1 MRSLLV
7 TEGSRPSGA
16 FLSLF
21 LALSLAAV
29 TSTGCG
35 EQHAATADTSPPAP
49 SLDNTF
55 ESPEAVSRAVLSALE
70 AGDYE
75 TLRSYA
81 LSEEEFRRVV
91 WPELPA
97 SRPGR
102 NVPLS
107 YAWGDLNQKS
117 TNRLRGLI
125 ATRGGQRYDLSQVG
139 FEGETTRHETFKVHR
154 DSILVIRSEKDGV
167 ATVKLFGSMIE
178 RDGRY
183 KLFSYNV
190 D

>member
-1 MRSLLV
+1 MRLLLV
-7 TEGSRPSGA
+7 KEGPRPSGA
-16 FLSLF
+16 FLPFF
-21 LALSLAAV
+21 LAISLAVV

-35 EQHAATADTSPPAP
+35 EQHADANAL
-49 SLDNTF
+49 SLENTF
-55 ESPEAVSRAVLSALE
+55 ESPEEVSRAVLAALE

-107 YAWGDLNQKS
+107 YAWGDLDHKS

-125 ATRGGQRYDLSQVG
+125 ARRGGQRYELSQVG
-139 FEGETTRHETFKVHR
+139 FEGETTRYDTFKVHR
-154 DSILVIRSEKDGV
+154 DSILVIRSEKAGV